1 MFYFSPST
9 RGFYCDA
16 VHGARVLKVL
26 DPAWVPPEDAP
37 DAEPALLDVVNT
49 AVPADVVEVSD
60 KEHATLMAQQ
70 SAGRVLGVGAKGR
83 PVALD
88 PAPLTIEERVGAL
101 RLAVSDYLDAAAKA
115 KGYDNIINAALRA
128 AYPGPYRAEGTAFA
142 TWMDATWQACYGL
155 LAKFGAGE
163 LAEPSVEELV
173 SMLPKQPAE
182 IAS

>member
-16 VHGARVLKVL
+16 IHGARVLKLL
-26 DPAWVPPEDAP
+26 DPAWVASEDAP

-60 KEHATLMAQQ
+60 KEHAT
-70 SAGRVLGVGAKGR
+70 
-83 PVALD
+83 LD